1 MTTKAP
7 SRIHPFP
14 DNSLEKIVY
23 QTVEAVATREPND
36 RARLGYSILLWLE
49 SKHGTL
55 EDIIHQ
61 SDIRLEMPL
70 REAVEIVRESLISKG
85 ITLPR

>member
-7 SRIHPFP
+7 SRIHQFP
-14 DNSLEKIVY
+14 DNSIEKIVY
-23 QTVEAVATREPND
+23 SAVEAVATREPND
-36 RARLGYSILLWLE
+36 RIRLGYSILLWLE
-49 SKHGTL
+49 SKQGTL

-61 SDIRLEMPL
+61 SGIRLEMPL
-70 REAVEIVRESLISKG
+70 RGAVEIVRESLIGKG